1 MVLLLVVI
9 YLLSGILGG
18 DLLQL
23 NLRWAYPV
31 LQDNNA
37 VWAGE
42 WWLIPTS
49 MFMHAD
55 LLHLGGN
62 VLFLLIFGIL
72 FEEQVSSTKWI
83 VTYLLSGI
91 GGGIAFLVLGGSAI
105 GLGASGA
112 IWGLLGAAGGRRGV
126 VGMVFYGG
134 LNIFSGGGFLAHAGG
149 LVVGLMLRHW
159 YLRL

>member
-1 MVLLLVVI
+1 
-9 YLLSGILGG
+9 
-18 DLLQL
+18 
-23 NLRWAYPV
+23 
-31 LQDNNA
+31 
-37 VWAGE
+37 
-42 WWLIPTS
+42 

-62 VLFLLIFGIL
+62 ILFLLIFGTSL
-72 FEEQVSSTKWI
+72 EEQVSSTKWI